1 MGRREVNKSV
11 VIGTIGSDAHM
22 IGGWVLEKAFT
33 RAGFTVAF
41 LGAVVP
47 QQDFINAA
55 IETDADAILVSS
67 MYGMG
72 VLDCEGLRQKCIEA
86 GLEDIILYAGGTV
99 AAPIEIEKN
108 WPEVERRFKLLGF
121 DRVFPNTCTADEAV
135 QALSADLGLPKNDAS
150 PQGPV

>member
-1 MGRREVNKSV
+1 VTRREVNKAV

-33 RAGFTVAF
+33 AAGFKVAF

-47 QQDFINAA
+47 QEEFINTAVE
-55 IETDADAILVSS
+55 IDADAILVSS

-72 VLDCEGLRQKCIEA
+72 ILDCEGLRDKCTEA
-86 GLEDIILYAGGTV
+86 GLDDIILYAGGTV

-108 WPEVERRFKLLGF
+108 WPEVERRFQALGF
-121 DRVFPNTCTADEAV
+121 DRVFPNTCTAEEAV
-135 QALSADLGLPKNDAS
+135 ASLKADLGIE
-150 PQGPV
+150 

>member
-1 MGRREVNKSV
+1 MDKREVNKSV
-11 VIGTIGSDAHM
+11 VIGTIGADAHM
-22 IGGWVLEKAFT
+22 IGGWVLEKAFQK
-33 RAGFTVAF
+33 AGFRVAF

-72 VLDCEGLRQKCIEA
+72 ILDCEGLREKCIEA

-108 WPEVERRFKLLGF
+108 WPEVERRFTALGF

-135 QALSADLGLPKNDAS
+135 QALKADLGL
-150 PQGPV
+150 V